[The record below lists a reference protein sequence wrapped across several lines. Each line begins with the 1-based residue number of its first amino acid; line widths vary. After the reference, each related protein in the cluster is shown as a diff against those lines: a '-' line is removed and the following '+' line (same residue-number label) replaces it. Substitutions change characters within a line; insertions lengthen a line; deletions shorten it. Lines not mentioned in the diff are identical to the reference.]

1 MGIIVKQSLRAS
13 LVSYLGILVGAFNSL
28 YLFPKFIGSEGI
40 GILSV
45 ISSAAAL
52 FLPLLLVGFNTSF
65 LKFFPVFKDKPYA
78 STFVAYA
85 FFIPSLAFLI
95 FVFCWPL
102 TQELFS
108 WLFQDKAQIIFE
120 NIQWVLPITGI
131 FVFFSLFETL
141 LRTNYKIVFPTII
154 RNLIWR
160 VLMTFGVCLIG
171 FNYLEMDSL
180 LDVLIWSW
188 GISFIIL
195 FIYVFSL
202 GQFKIG
208 FNKNIFKL
216 KDFKRFNSF
225 SGYVILL
232 AVSGVLIQRID
243 QLMVASYLGSQ
254 AAGVFSTAMYFAT
267 LIEIPKRSLMG
278 IMQPVLVDAFKK
290 EDMHKVSELYQKS
303 SLNLM
308 LLGGTLFVLI
318 WINVN
323 EIFELIPRQKEFV
336 SGIFV
341 VFFYGLAK
349 VFDLGMGCNN
359 EIIVFS
365 KYYKVNLPLQFILV
379 LIVIFTN
386 KIFIP
391 EFGVVGAALATFISV
406 VTYNLI
412 RFLFLFYKMRIQ
424 PFSIKTLLIAIVL
437 VVSIFVGSYFTL
449 NINPI
454 FSIFIK
460 STIIGIPIVVIF
472 YLLNISEEIN
482 LFIDNFIS
490 KFKKD

>member
-13 LVSYLGILVGAFNSL
+13 IVSYFGLLVGAFNSL

-40 GILSV
+40 GLLSV

-52 FLPLLLVGFNTSF
+52 FLPLLQVGFNTSF
-65 LKFFPVFKDKPYA
+65 VKFFPFFKDKPFA
-78 STFVAYA
+78 STFIAYA
-85 FFIPSLAFLI
+85 FFIPSLSFLI

-102 TQELFS
+102 TEGLFS
-108 WLFQDKAQIIFE
+108 WLFRHKAQIIFS

-131 FVFFSLFETL
+131 FVFFGLFETL
-141 LRTNYKIVFPTII
+141 SRAHYKIVFPTII
-154 RNLIWR
+154 RNFIWR
-160 VLMTFGVCLIG
+160 ILMTFGVCLIG
-171 FNYLEMDSL
+171 FNYLEMDYL
-180 LDVLIWSW
+180 VDILMWSW
-188 GISFIIL
+188 VISFIIL
-195 FIYVFSL
+195 FTYVFSS

-208 FNKNIFKL
+208 FDRNIFKS

-225 SGYVILL
+225 SGYVIFL
-232 AVSGVLIQRID
+232 AVSGVLIQKID

-254 AAGVFSTAMYFAT
+254 AAGAFSTAMYFAT

-278 IMQPVLVDAFKK
+278 IMQPILVDAFKK
-290 EDMHKVSELYQKS
+290 EDFNKVSELYKKS

-308 LLGGTLFVLI
+308 LLGGTIFVLI

-323 EIFELIPRQKEFV
+323 EIFELIPRQEEFI

-349 VFDLGMGCNN
+349 VFDMGMGCNN
-359 EIIVFS
+359 DIIVFS

-379 LIVIFTN
+379 FIVIVTN

-391 EFGVVGAALATFISV
+391 EFGIVGAALATFISV
-406 VTYNLI
+406 ASYNII
-412 RFLFLFYKMRIQ
+412 RFLFLLYKMRIQ
-424 PFSIKTLLIAIVL
+424 PFSIKTLLVAIVL
-437 VVSIFVGSYFTL
+437 VASIFGGSYIAL

-454 FSIFIK
+454 PSILIK
-460 STIIGIPIVVIF
+460 STIIGIPIVVTF
-472 YLLNISEEIN
+472 YLLNISDEIN
-482 LFIDNFIS
+482 LFINNFIN